1 MGTGEKSASMLLR
14 KFDSVTIGGE
24 SIPYSDWVIS
34 SEEPDTVGDIV
45 LLDGIDLTDWQK
57 SNCPVLFCHD
67 DKLPVGSSK
76 MHPNMP
82 MSPDIR
88 VEGNELIARCYHH
101 SDTEIAADVASNVQ
115 RGILNQAS
123 ITFAP
128 IKARRPTPEEHAKGG
143 KRVFE
148 KAMLKEWSIV
158 PMGANTSTRR
168 LFTGSAYAK
177 MADPTKQ
184 LLIRKGFAMAD
195 ENTTESPA
203 MKPSAQMTQ
212 DLLDGLSMIAA
223 SIHEGIGSLEHDKN
237 AKALSKAMGAMCKA
251 AMGLHESVSAE
262 YPESVKMPEGF
273 DEMAKAFMGAD
284 EGETTEEEEEGMEAA
299 ESDPGDSE
307 AEEKAEEDGGTVE
320 AEEEEAGEEDEE
332 DTELEKKIDLLTT
345 ISKSLIERMEA
356 IEEFNASVRK
366 SIRIRK

>member
-1 MGTGEKSASMLLR
+1 MATGDASTSMLLR

-24 SIPYSDWVIS
+24 SVPYSEWVIS

-45 LLDGIDLTDWQK
+45 LLDGIDFGDWQK

-67 DKLPVGSSK
+67 DKLPIGSSK
-76 MHPNMP
+76 LNPNSMMP
-82 MSPDIR
+82 PEIR

-101 SDTEIAADVASNVQ
+101 SDTAIAQDVASNVQ
-115 RGILNQAS
+115 KGILNQAS

-128 IKARRPTPEEHAKGG
+128 IKARRPTNEEIAKGG

-168 LFTGSAYAK
+168 LFTGSAYSK
-177 MADPTKQ
+177 IADPTKEY
-184 LLIRKGFAMAD
+184 LIRKGFAMAEEPQTD
-195 ENTTESPA
+195 ATA
-203 MKPSAQMTQ
+203 IKPSAQMTQ
-212 DLLDGLSMIAA
+212 DLLDGLSMMAA

-262 YPESVKMPEGF
+262 YPEAVKMPDGF
-273 DEMAKAFMGAD
+273 MEMAKAYMDGDSEETA
-284 EGETTEEEEEGMEAA
+284 EGEEEGMRDAEA
-299 ESDPGDSE
+299 DPGDAEPEDEAKAEDEMVGE
-307 AEEKAEEDGGTVE
+307 AESE
-320 AEEEEAGEEDEE
+320 EEDEE
-332 DTELEKKIDLLTT
+332 DNELEKKIDAMFLL
-345 ISKSLIERMEA
+345 SKSLAERLEA
-356 IEEFNASVRK
+356 VEEFNNSVRK
-366 SIRIRK
+366 SIRIRQ